1 AVSSVKITGNP
12 VLPLEQ
18 MERRL
23 LVREGQVFSRRLLD
37 ASSDAITLTLAN
49 IGYAFA
55 SANVIPRVDRDAR
68 TVNITFN
75 IIPGPRVQVRNI
87 EFKGNTRTA
96 DEVMRR
102 EMRQFEGAWFS
113 QAAIDRSKIRLRNLG
128 YFETVESEKV
138 PVPGSDDEVDVVFTV
153 KETTAGSFMF
163 GVGYSQLSGV
173 NTSVQL
179 SENNFLGTGNRVALA
194 AQRSYYQRAYTFS
207 FFNPYFTDD
216 GVSLGY
222 NLRWSEFD
230 YSNFNV
236 AQYSTTSASA
246 QAVMGIPISEWDGIS
261 VMFGV
266 DSREI
271 LGLEG
276 NTPREFQDYLKA
288 VGQRTFHSWRGQL
301 GWSRDTRNDYFMPT
315 RGTFQRLSAEVVLPG
330 STVEY

>member
-1 AVSSVKITGNP
+1 
-12 VLPLEQ
+12 
-18 MERRL
+18 
-23 LVREGQVFSRRLLD
+23 
-37 ASSDAITLTLAN
+37 
-49 IGYAFA
+49 
-55 SANVIPRVDRDAR
+55 
-68 TVNITFN
+68 
-75 IIPGPRVQVRNI
+75 
-87 EFKGNTRTA
+87 
-96 DEVMRR
+96 
-102 EMRQFEGAWFS
+102 
-113 QAAIDRSKIRLRNLG
+113 
-128 YFETVESEKV
+128 ESENV

-153 KETTAGSFMF
+153 KETTSGSFMF

-207 FFNPYFTDD
+207 FFNPYFRED

-236 AQYSTTSASA
+236 AQYSTTSASP
-246 QAVMGIPISEWDGIS
+246 QAVMVIPISEWDGIS

-330 STVEY
+330 STVEYYKLEWEYSKYWPMTPSLVLRTGLNIGYGDSYGDKLSRNICWTAPTPPTT